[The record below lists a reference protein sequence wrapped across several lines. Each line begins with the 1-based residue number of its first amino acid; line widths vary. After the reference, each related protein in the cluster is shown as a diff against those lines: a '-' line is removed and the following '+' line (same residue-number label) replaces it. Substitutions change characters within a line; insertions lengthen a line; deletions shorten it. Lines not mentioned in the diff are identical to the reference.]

1 MLRAKQQGHQL
12 TPGGFSLHTQPAL
25 SPVPLSGPVSLPC
38 PSHTPLS
45 FHPGLVPHSHHT
57 CSPWASAPAIPT
69 TWGLPPGSPNGGGG
83 VLLVTTLERRLIPP
97 GSRATPRRPQV
108 SQHSAHASHS
118 SSRCPAERPLSNSA
132 ACVSWP
138 SLRCEKACPGTLET
152 TSLFSTASPAAG
164 ETGTT
169 HAGSEYLLHKLNG

>member
-1 MLRAKQQGHQL
+1 MLRTKQQGHQL

-25 SPVPLSGPVSLPC
+25 SPVPLSGPVSLPR

-83 VLLVTTLERRLIPP
+83 CCLSLPWKGGSSRQGAGPPLAAPRSHNTVHMPLTLHHGVPLNVLYRTQRPVFPGPP
-97 GSRATPRRPQV
+97 SAVRRP
-108 SQHSAHASHS
+108 A
-118 SSRCPAERPLSNSA
+118 RGR
-132 ACVSWP
+132 
-138 SLRCEKACPGTLET
+138 
-152 TSLFSTASPAAG
+152 
-164 ETGTT
+164 
-169 HAGSEYLLHKLNG
+169 